1 VPVDMEKG
9 QEIAASD
16 GEKGPEQHAI
26 DVGHVEHAGGRGEDT
41 EQKRVAVAEEVQKKS
56 RRVAALDAFR
66 GLTIV
71 VHTPIG
77 SYLLFLLS
85 FFLKKKSPFC
95 FFNLKSLILFCHTLA
110 PTLL

>member
-1 VPVDMEKG
+1 MEKG

-26 DVGHVEHAGGRGEDT
+26 DVGHAEHGDGKGEDI
-41 EQKRVAVAEEVQKKS
+41 EKERVAVAEDVQKKKT

-71 VHTPIG
+71 VHTYTHRPI
-77 SYLLFLLS
+77 ST
-85 FFLKKKSPFC
+85 FC
-95 FFNLKSLILFCHTLA
+95 FFI
-110 PTLL
+110 